1 MDQYKVYSVE
11 DFVQD
16 LRFRSWVR
24 NPSREEDIIWQDW
37 INANSHQAEVIEE
50 ARALVLSVNPVNT
63 ENISDK
69 EINKEIAGILTRIDG
84 GKSESEQLDRKG
96 RPFFSWLK
104 VAASVCM
111 LMIAGWQGVEY
122 FSTDES
128 DSSDGQVASADNY
141 MIERVNESVDTLLLS
156 LPDKSSVLLAQNSV
170 IRYPRQFGA
179 HDRSVFL
186 KGTAFFEVTKDAQK
200 PFYVNVGKIV
210 AKVLGTSFEIST
222 DPSYGHVKVIVKS
235 GAVSIYSSA
244 ARYGNDQG
252 REPSVILTQNEQ
264 AVFKDDS
271 NEIRHTRLDSVSIHD
286 LKVPDTFLKFKATPA
301 EEVFASLAKVYGVT
315 IDYRNARI
323 RGCSITASF
332 TDEPFALKLD
342 LICRS
347 IGLEYNIAN
356 DHVTVTGDGCK
367 E

>member
-1 MDQYKVYSVE
+1 MDHYKGYSVE

-24 NPSREEDIIWQDW
+24 NPSRLEDNIWQEW
-37 INANSHQAEVIEE
+37 IKANRHQAEVIEE
-50 ARALVLSVNPVNT
+50 ARAIVLSVNPVNT

-69 EINKEIAGILTRIDG
+69 EIDKEIASILTRIDVG
-84 GKSESEQLDRKG
+84 DEQGIRRKG
-96 RPFFSWLK
+96 LSFSYWLK
-104 VAASVCM
+104 VAASVCI
-111 LMIAGWQGVEY
+111 LLIAGWQAVEY
-122 FSTDES
+122 FSIHENDPS
-128 DSSDGQVASADNY
+128 GIPVVSADNY

-156 LPDKSSVLLAQNSV
+156 LPDNSSVLLAQNSV
-170 IRYPRQFGA
+170 IRYPRQFG
-179 HDRSVFL
+179 DRDRRVFL
-186 KGTAFFEVTKDAQK
+186 KGTAFFEVTKDARK
-200 PFYVNVGKIV
+200 PFYVDVGKIV

-244 ARYGNDQG
+244 ARYGNDQA

-301 EEVFASLAKVYGVT
+301 EEVFKSLAKVYGVT

-347 IGLEYNIAN
+347 IGLDYNIAN